1 MAMARGVLTLNRS
14 TITMEASAT
23 AALATVAS
31 VMVAMVAMAMA
42 TIFTIII
49 RLIATKHSYLQCI
62 MYFIVVLELVNK
74 SFGNHI
80 LLNYLMKL

>member
-14 TITMEASAT
+14 TIIMAASAT
-23 AALATVAS
+23 AAMGSVALA
-31 VMVAMVAMAMA
+31 MAMVAMDMA

-62 MYFIVVLELVNK
+62 MYFIVVLEVVNK
-74 SFGNHI
+74 CFGNHI
-80 LLNYLMKL
+80 LLNYWMKL